1 MQIIFHID
9 LNAFYASAEIS
20 RNPNLEGKPLVIS
33 GKSKRSII
41 TTASYEARK
50 FGIHSAMPLFQ
61 AYKKCKNLIVLPVD
75 FELYHRL
82 SNEFFSII
90 SSYSEI
96 LEVASIDECYVDV
109 TKVIQDKNYHPV
121 ELARRIQN
129 DVYEQLNLKCSIGIS
144 PNKFLAKMA
153 SDMKKPMGITILT
166 RSNLKEL
173 MWPLDIKNMFGI
185 GKKTQPRLR
194 EVGIMTIGD
203 IANYNNYNKLRQIIG
218 KNALLLYRRANGIDN
233 RVVDT
238 KQNELKSVGNS
249 ITLPYD
255 TLDEI
260 ILLDTLKQLARQVSM
275 RAAKRNLISN
285 SISITIKYTRFES
298 VNRQTTINSYIN
310 DYEYILSTAKMLFD
324 AHYDGRPVRLLG
336 ISLNNTINKKNYKE
350 QLNIFNSTNDIEKDK
365 DIQTIIENINNK
377 FEKTIVTKASDISK
391 KNILLIIE
399 YSQNFKLNA
408 TFLLLF
414 LRKKQKAALLKGK
427 CDG

>member
-1 MQIIFHID
+1 
-9 LNAFYASAEIS
+9 
-20 RNPNLEGKPLVIS
+20 
-33 GKSKRSII
+33 
-41 TTASYEARK
+41 
-50 FGIHSAMPLFQ
+50 
-61 AYKKCKNLIVLPVD
+61 
-75 FELYHRL
+75 
-82 SNEFFSII
+82 
-90 SSYSEI
+90 
-96 LEVASIDECYVDV
+96 
-109 TKVIQDKNYHPV
+109 
-121 ELARRIQN
+121 
-129 DVYEQLNLKCSIGIS
+129 
-144 PNKFLAKMA
+144 
-153 SDMKKPMGITILT
+153 
-166 RSNLKEL
+166 

-203 IANYNNYNKLRQIIG
+203 IANYNNYNQLRQIIG

-249 ITLPYD
+249 ITLPHD

-275 RAAKRNLISN
+275 RATKRNLISN

-350 QLNIFNSTNDIEKDK
+350 QLNIFNSTNDIEKDE

-391 KNILLIIE
+391 KNI
-399 YSQNFKLNA
+399 Q
-408 TFLLLF
+408 
-414 LRKKQKAALLKGK
+414 KKYLK
-427 CDG
+427 

>member
-61 AYKKCKNLIVLPVD
+61 AYKKCKNLIVLPAD

-233 RVVDT
+233 RVVDA

-391 KNILLIIE
+391 KNI
-399 YSQNFKLNA
+399 Q
-408 TFLLLF
+408 
-414 LRKKQKAALLKGK
+414 KKYLK
-427 CDG
+427 

>member
-20 RNPNLEGKPLVIS
+20 RNPELEGKPLVIS

-50 FGIHSAMPLFQ
+50 LGIHSAMPLFQ
-61 AYKKCKNLIVLPVD
+61 AYQKCKNLIVLPAD

-82 SNEFFSII
+82 SNEFFSIV
-90 SSYSEI
+90 SSYSEM

-109 TKVIQDKNYHPV
+109 TKIIQDKNCHPV
-121 ELARRIQN
+121 ELARKIQN
-129 DVYEQLNLKCSIGIS
+129 DIYEQLNLKCSIGIS

-153 SDMKKPMGITILT
+153 SDMKKPMGITVLT

-203 IANYNNYNKLRQIIG
+203 IANYDNYNKLRQIIG
-218 KNALLLYRRANGIDN
+218 KNALLLYRKANGIDN

-238 KQNELKSVGNS
+238 KHNELKSVGNS
-249 ITLPYD
+249 TTLPHD

-260 ILLDTLKQLARQVSM
+260 VLQDTLKQLARQVSM
-275 RAAKRNLISN
+275 RAIKRNLISN

-298 VNRQTTINSYIN
+298 INRQTTVNSYIN
-310 DYEYILSTAKMLFD
+310 DYENILSTAKMLFD

-350 QLNIFNSTNDIEKDK
+350 QLNIFDSIDSTEKDENL
-365 DIQTIIENINNK
+365 QTVIENINSK
-377 FEKTIVTKASDISK
+377 YEKIIISKASDISK
-391 KNILLIIE
+391 KNI
-399 YSQNFKLNA
+399 Q
-408 TFLLLF
+408 
-414 LRKKQKAALLKGK
+414 KKYLK
-427 CDG
+427 

>member
-61 AYKKCKNLIVLPVD
+61 AYKKCKNLIVLPAD
-75 FELYHRL
+75 FDLYHRL
-82 SNEFFSII
+82 SNEFFSIL

-249 ITLPYD
+249 ITLPHD

-377 FEKTIVTKASDISK
+377 FEKTLSNWFS
-391 KNILLIIE
+391 
-399 YSQNFKLNA
+399 
-408 TFLLLF
+408 
-414 LRKKQKAALLKGK
+414 
-427 CDG
+427 